1 MINELLET
9 LNRFSGEKY
18 ELHRDYTKI
27 GTNVRVVYKLKD
39 TDGSNLMK
47 ITVQEELSNFYKI
60 IDYCDLITITAI
72 SDLIKENMNI
82 EF

>member
-9 LNRFSGEKY
+9 LNSFSGQNY
-18 ELHRDYTKI
+18 EIHRDYTKI
-27 GTNVRVVYKLKD
+27 GTDVRVVYKLQD

-60 IDYCDLITITAI
+60 IDYCNLITVTAI
-72 SDLIKENMNI
+72 SDLIKKHMN
-82 EF
+82 FGF